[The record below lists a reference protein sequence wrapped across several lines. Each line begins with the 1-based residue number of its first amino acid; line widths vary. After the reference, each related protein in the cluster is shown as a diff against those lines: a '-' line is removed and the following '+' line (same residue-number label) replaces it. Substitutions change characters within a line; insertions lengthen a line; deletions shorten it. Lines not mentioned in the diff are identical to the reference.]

1 MKAIILKQAGSV
13 DELQIVELPLPII
26 GPDEVLVQ
34 TKAISINPVDAA
46 VRSNAEFQK
55 FVLGPVPAGDPIIL
69 GWDISGI
76 VTETGNKVTKFKK
89 GDEVFG
95 MVNFIGHGKAYA
107 QYVAAPESDLA
118 MKPSAISHEQAAAAT
133 LTALTAWGA
142 LVTFGEIKP
151 GDKVLIHSAAGGV
164 GHQAVQI
171 AKSFGAH
178 VIGTGSAENK
188 DFILG
193 LGANEFIDYKTQNFE
208 EVITDA
214 DLVVD
219 GVSFT
224 TEHLHRSIKSLK
236 SGGRLISLVA
246 FFDDEVNSALKEKNV
261 FGHRFSVES
270 NGEQM
275 AVIAK
280 LLGDNKLKSNIAK
293 SFPFTEI
300 KAAHLLVE
308 SGKTRGKLILDP
320 IL

>member
-1 MKAIILKQAGSV
+1 MKAIILKQPGSV
-13 DELQIVELPLPII
+13 EELQIAELPLPII
-26 GPDEVLVQ
+26 GPQDVLVQ

-46 VRSNAEFQK
+46 VRSNPDFQK

-76 VTETGNKVTKFKK
+76 VIETGDKVTKFKK

-107 QYVAAPESDLA
+107 EYVAAPEKHIAL
-118 MKPSAISHEQAAAAT
+118 KPSDISHEQAAAAT

-142 LVTFGEIKP
+142 LVTFGETKS

-171 AKSFGAH
+171 AKSFGAY
-178 VIGTGSAENK
+178 VIGTGSIENK
-188 DFILG
+188 DFILS
-193 LGANEFIDYKTQNFE
+193 LGADEFIDYKAQNFE
-208 EVITDA
+208 EIITDA
-214 DLVVD
+214 DIVVD

-246 FFDDEVNSALKEKNV
+246 FFDDGGDSALKAKNV

-270 NGEQM
+270 NGAQM
-275 AVIAK
+275 EVIAK
-280 LLGDNKLKSNIAK
+280 LLSDKKLKSHIAQ
-293 SFPFTEI
+293 SFAFAEI
-300 KAAHLLVE
+300 KAAHLQVE

-320 IL
+320 TF